1 MRKDKENVLNEKD
14 SLTDILTGQKNLIK
28 LYSTTYTEAVGK
40 GVRQKLKANMFEL
53 AEEQLGV
60 FQLMEQNGYY
70 ELQPADKAVIAQKMT
85 DCSKI
90 LKAVTLL
97 LQWIIR
103 CRCSFD
109 HNLFC
114 LNLKWLFSLWC
125 CYQCTLNNDCCSY
138 IQFGNLSEV
147 LHLIMIYNL

>member
-1 MRKDKENVLNEKD
+1 MRKDKENGLNEKD

-90 LKAVTLL
+90 LK
-97 LQWIIR
+97 
-103 CRCSFD
+103 D
-109 HNLFC
+109 MN
-114 LNLKWLFSLWC
+114 K
-125 CYQCTLNNDCCSY
+125 
-138 IQFGNLSEV
+138 
-147 LHLIMIYNL
+147 